1 MFPKCTI
8 DSITLSTDQFNTA
21 TSRLA
26 EAGCADRVNVH
37 LMDYRLICDKPEW
50 EGAFDRFVSVEM
62 VEHVGKDYFES
73 FWNVVDWALKDRNAV
88 GVIQSST
95 LPESREYLTFAF
107 NCYCLI

>member
-62 VEHVGKDYFES
+62 VEHVGKDYFET
-73 FWNVVDWALKDRNAV
+73 FWSVVDWALNERNAV
-88 GVIQSST
+88 GVVQSST
-95 LPESREYLTFAF
+95 LPEARKYFRFFSGNYIL
-107 NCYCLI
+107 